1 MYLNV
6 FIDDKTSY
14 MEPNTYKIIQNIRNN
29 SDIKLNIGICED
41 DTIEK
46 DILIDMLGIV
56 CPDAHITVY
65 SNGAELLDIFRPSL
79 FDLLILDIYMPE
91 KTGIETLTEI
101 RKIDSDIP
109 VAFTTTSKEF
119 ALEGFQL
126 HAIRYLIKPYDI
138 SELKEL
144 IDTVKKGI
152 LKEPVL
158 SIINRGR
165 TYDFPINKIE
175 YIEQIQHNLIIHTK
189 DNEPVTITGKTND
202 VNEILS
208 SISDTTFLRCHKSFI
223 VNLKYVVSIDT
234 NMRTFLIDNGD
245 MVYISRPDFLSVKLA
260 FENYLFESVRSN

>member
-1 MYLNV
+1 M
-6 FIDDKTSY
+6 IKIRY
-14 MEPNTYKIIQNIRNN
+14 MEPNTYKIIQNISNN

-41 DTIEK
+41 DATEK
-46 DILIDMLGIV
+46 DILIHMLDSV
-56 CPDAHITVY
+56 CPAAHKTVY

-91 KTGIETLTEI
+91 KTGIETLTDI
-101 RKIDSDIP
+101 RKIDPDIP
-109 VAFTTTSKEF
+109 VAFATTSKEF

-126 HAIRYLIKPYDI
+126 HVMRYLIKPYDI

-165 TYDFPINKIE
+165 TYDFPISKIE
-175 YIEQIQHNLIIHTK
+175 YIEQIKHDLIIHTK
-189 DNEPVTITGKTND
+189 DCEPVTITGKTND
-202 VNEILS
+202 VSEILS
-208 SISDTTFLRCHKSFI
+208 SITGTTFLRCHKSYI

-234 NMRTFLIDNGD
+234 NMRTFLMDNDD

-260 FENYLFESVRSN
+260 FENFLFESVRSI